1 MFIPFLYRFF
11 LFFFN
16 FLQSFKSHGLHDP
29 LVEPGTADLTAD
41 VNFAHM
47 KAIAENEDRLIT
59 FGPVEQK
66 DFLRRMGGDLRLEA
80 LVDNTTSESNAE
92 SLKIGYKML
101 TDPSQMGSRF
111 KMFSIFPKVLEK
123 HLNNV
128 PVIGFYDNNKKPE

>member
-1 MFIPFLYRFF
+1 M
-11 LFFFN
+11 
-16 FLQSFKSHGLHDP
+16 QSFKNHGLHDP

-41 VNFAHM
+41 VNFAHL

-66 DFLRRMGGDLRLEA
+66 DFLRRLGGELRLEA
-80 LVDNTTSESNAE
+80 LVDNAKSDSNAE
-92 SLKIGYKML
+92 SLKTGYKIL

-111 KMFSIFPKVLEK
+111 KMFAIFPKVLEN

-128 PVIGFYDNNKKPE
+128 PVIGFYNSEKPE